1 MAEQPTYEA
10 LQKRLQALE
19 RDEVRHRRLAQE
31 LAYETNFRRVLG
43 VVANEF
49 ITATLAKL
57 DRSIERA
64 LEAIGDF
71 VGADRSYVIQFDFEA
86 DVVTNTHEWCRP
98 GIDPQ
103 IDNLQQVPIA
113 VFSWVIDQLI
123 ALRVVHIPRVA
134 DLPAEAAVVKAEF
147 EEEGIQSLLLVPLV
161 SEGRC
166 IGTVGFDFVRQARS
180 SSPGEIRL
188 LEMAGSTL
196 INALERKR
204 AEVELKRSH
213 QTLLAVLDGIDAT
226 VYVADMETH
235 EILYMNK
242 NMINAFGH
250 DFTGRICH
258 EVFRGESEVCD
269 HCTND
274 QLLDVNGN
282 PAGVCVWEKE
292 NPITGRWYLNHDRA
306 IWWVDGRIVRLQIA
320 TDISRIKAL
329 EQERTQNEAQ
339 LRQAQKMESVG
350 RLAGG
355 VAHDFNN
362 MLGVILGHAELS
374 LAQVGPGSPL
384 RANLDEI
391 HRTAQRSADF
401 TRQLLAFARK
411 QTAVPRVI
419 DLNHTVAGSIN
430 MLRRLIGENIELLW
444 QPGENLW
451 PVKIDPTQVDQIL
464 TNLCINA
471 RDAIHEIGRIDI
483 FTENL
488 TVEDASSAGESGL
501 APGAYVV
508 LAVSDNGCGIDTG
521 ARERLFEPFFTTK
534 GVGEGTGLGLA
545 TVYGIVR
552 QNGGHID
559 VHSEPGQGAT
569 FKIALPMTDE
579 ASLQEASPAEI
590 NATGSETLLLV
601 EDEAAI
607 LKLGKV
613 ALERFGYTVLATRT
627 PGEAIAAVE
636 QHAGPIALMVTDV
649 VMPEMNG
656 KALSARIQQL
666 RPGIKVLYMSG
677 YPADVLGP
685 GEILEADVD
694 FLPKPFSISALTAA
708 VRRALDREA

>member
-10 LQKRLQALE
+10 LLQRVRALE
-19 RDEVRHRRLAQE
+19 RDEVRHRRIAQE
-31 LAYETNFRRVLG
+31 LKYETNFRRVLG

-49 ITATLAKL
+49 ITATPAKL
-57 DRSIERA
+57 DQSIERA
-64 LEAIGDF
+64 LDAIGDF

-86 DVVTNTHEWCRP
+86 DTITNTHEWCRA

-123 ALRVVHIPRVA
+123 ALKVVDIPRVA
-134 DLPAEAAVVKAEF
+134 DLPAEAAAVKAEF
-147 EEEGIQSLLLVPLV
+147 EAEGIQSLLLVPLV
-161 SEGRC
+161 SGRQC
-166 IGTVGFDFVRQARS
+166 VGTVGFDFVRQARS
-180 SSPGEIRL
+180 GSQNEIHL
-188 LEMAGSTL
+188 LEMASSTL

-204 AEVELKRSH
+204 AEAELKRSH

-242 NMINAFGH
+242 NMIKAFGF

-269 HCTND
+269 HCTNAR
-274 QLLDVNGN
+274 LLDADGN
-282 PAGVCVWEKE
+282 PAGVCVWETE
-292 NPITGRWYLNHDRA
+292 NPITGQWYLNHDRA
-306 IWWVDGRIVRLQIA
+306 IWWIDGHVVRLQIA
-320 TDISRIKAL
+320 TDITRIKAL
-329 EQERTQNEAQ
+329 EQERAKNEAQ

-374 LAQVGPGSPL
+374 MTQVIPHSPL
-384 RANLDEI
+384 HANIDEI
-391 HRTAQRSADF
+391 HRAAQRSADL

-411 QTAVPRVI
+411 QTAAPRVI
-419 DLNHTVAGSIN
+419 DLNRTVDESIK
-430 MLRRLIGENIELLW
+430 MLQRLIGENIELIW
-444 QPGENLW
+444 RPSEKLW
-451 PVKIDPTQVDQIL
+451 PVKIDPTQIDQIL
-464 TNLCINA
+464 TNLCINS
-471 RDAIHEIGRIDI
+471 RDAIREVGRIDI
-483 FTENL
+483 FTDNL
-488 TVEDASSAGESGL
+488 EVDDSSAAREAGL

-508 LAVSDNGCGIDTG
+508 LAVSDDGCGIDAAT
-521 ARERLFEPFFTTK
+521 RESLFEPFFTTK
-534 GVGEGTGLGLA
+534 DVGEGTGLGLA
-545 TVYGIVR
+545 TVYGIVK

-569 FKIALPMTDE
+569 FKIILPMTHE
-579 ASLQEASPAEI
+579 APPQEATPTKTDV
-590 NATGSETLLLV
+590 TGSETLLLV

-636 QHAGPIALMVTDV
+636 QHAGPIDLMVTDV

-656 KALSARIQQL
+656 KALSARIRQL
-666 RPGIKVLYMSG
+666 KPEMKVLYMSG

-685 GEILEADVD
+685 GEILEAHVE
-694 FLPKPFSISALTAA
+694 FLPKPFTINALTSA
-708 VRRALDREA
+708 VRRALD